1 MNLTLTIAGLS
12 QIKPDYSGSCG
23 KPKFC
28 ALTAPDGANVR
39 LKNGGNKIHFF
50 INF

>member
-1 MNLTLTIAGLS
+1 MNLTFTVAGLS
-12 QIKPDYSGSCG
+12 QEKPEYSGGCG
-23 KPKFC
+23 SPKFC

-39 LKNGGNKIHFF
+39 LKNGGNKNHFF